1 MRGRDAENDAPEKPP
16 GAEDGGQG
24 HTTHTAWSRT
34 PNVTVIN
41 FEAALYNCM
50 LYGAPL
56 AAQWMAVCL
65 SWAF

>member
-41 FEAALYNCM
+41 FEAALYEHN
-50 LYGAPL
+50 
-56 AAQWMAVCL
+56 
-65 SWAF
+65 F